1 MAAGCFWLNA
11 NIRYCTGTP
20 LLTYAA
26 MRMLRRRP
34 RYTGNDTHLFAKRS
48 RRAVVGTFVRH
59 PVIVADCRQHPRN
72 TRKLFS
78 IPGWYGKS
86 SPCPPYMEVAM
97 TVPSFCM
104 SKSGNWI
111 LGTRLQ
117 IRLLISK

>member
-48 RRAVVGTFVRH
+48 RHAVVGAVRYLSSSLIVVNIL
-59 PVIVADCRQHPRN
+59 VIPESSS
-72 TRKLFS
+72 LFRD
-78 IPGWYGKS
+78 GMVNLHH
-86 SPCPPYMEVAM
+86 CPPYIEVAM
-97 TVPSFCM
+97 TVPVSVCLNKAIGFWEHAYKFA
-104 SKSGNWI
+104 S
-111 LGTRLQ
+111 
-117 IRLLISK
+117 